1 MTDAP
6 ATPAQVTPYETMR
19 FDPAVAGEG
28 GPVPGIA
35 RFARHWARLERSCG
49 FTGVPLDPTAV
60 QDALRS
66 AVAGAT
72 EPQRVRLAFS
82 ASGEPQVTV
91 TPQPTH
97 YPQGFADTPAQA
109 IEYAGSGPWP
119 QVAVVTETIDE
130 KDPARRYKTT
140 DRYLYE
146 LGRPYAPAHG
156 LEDVVFFNTRGE
168 LVEAA
173 ISNVYVGSADDLVTS
188 PLSSGALP
196 GVLREE
202 LIERGLVREGVLR
215 EEDLRSAEV
224 VMVSSSVRGLRRVRV
239 APGRVSL
246 TG

>member
-6 ATPAQVTPYETMR
+6 VTPYETMR
-19 FDPAVAGEG
+19 FEPAVMEEG

-35 RFARHWARLERSCG
+35 RFGRHWARLERSCG
-49 FTGVPLDPTAV
+49 FTGVPLVKEAV
-60 QDALRS
+60 EDALRR

-72 EPQRVRLAFS
+72 APLRVRLSFS
-82 ASGEPQVTV
+82 SSGEPEVTT

-97 YPQGFADTPAQA
+97 YPQGFADTPALA
-109 IEYAGSGPWP
+109 IAYAGEGPWP

-130 KDPARRYKTT
+130 SDPARRYKTT

-173 ISNVYVGSADDLVTS
+173 ISNVYVGSARDLVTS

-202 LIERGLVREGVLR
+202 LLERGLVREGVLS
-215 EEDLRSAEV
+215 EEDLRAAEV
-224 VMVSSSVRGLRRVRV
+224 VLVSSSVRGLRRVRV

-246 TG
+246 TAE

>member
-1 MTDAP
+1 MTDEP
-6 ATPAQVTPYETMR
+6 VTPYETMR
-19 FDPAVAGEG
+19 FDPAVAVEG

-49 FTGVPLDPTAV
+49 FTGVPLDKEAV
-60 QDALRS
+60 EEALRH
-66 AVAGAT
+66 AVAGAL
-72 EPQRVRLAFS
+72 EPLRVRLSFTGT
-82 ASGEPQVTV
+82 GEPQVTT

-109 IEYAGSGPWP
+109 IAYAGAGPWP
-119 QVAVVTETIDE
+119 QVAVVTEAIDE

-146 LGRPYAPAHG
+146 LGRPYAPANG

-173 ISNVYVGSADDLVTS
+173 ISNVYVGYQDDLVTS

-202 LIERGLVREGVLR
+202 LLERGLVREGVLH
-215 EEDLRSAEV
+215 EQDLRSAEV